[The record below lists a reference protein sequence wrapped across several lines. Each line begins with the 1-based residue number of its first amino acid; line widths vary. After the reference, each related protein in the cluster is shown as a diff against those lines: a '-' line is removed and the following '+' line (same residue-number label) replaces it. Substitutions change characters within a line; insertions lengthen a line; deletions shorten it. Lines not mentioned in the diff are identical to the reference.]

1 MHLEAVPDPR
11 PAAAGRQTQRVRFGV
26 VVSPPTPWEAI
37 EPFVEMCD
45 MVLIMSV
52 HPGFGG
58 QSFMPEVLGKVE
70 APENSLTPRI
80 GDRYPDRRRHFDR
93 HRPFGAGRRSERVRG
108 RNRRVRPR
116 GPGRRRS
123 RSCERRSRGD
133 GDANEC
139 SSSTTIDDIVRVVRI
154 NLEFEGFEVDTAGT
168 VRRRST
174 ERWPTRPTSCSRHHD
189 AAHGRSHGPPQDAQP
204 ALLASTSIVLLT
216 ARGLTEDR
224 VNGLELGAD
233 DYVTKPFDVVEL
245 VARVKAV
252 LRRTKT
258 ASDTS
263 PLTGSR
269 ATSRS
274 APRSNSGSPGDP
286 FALVYCD
293 LDNFKAFNDHYGF
306 MRGDQVIQFSADVL
320 RQSLVD
326 VGDDEGFV
334 GHIGGDDFV
343 AITDADA
350 AEAFCKTVIDRF
362 DDGILDY
369 YDTADALKGYIEVT
383 DDEAS
388 GMPSRWWRCRWVS
401 SPTARG
407 RSATQWEASAV
418 AVEMK
423 EFAKKQAGSA
433 YRIDRRTS

>member
-1 MHLEAVPDPR
+1 M
-11 PAAAGRQTQRVRFGV
+11 
-26 VVSPPTPWEAI
+26 
-37 EPFVEMCD
+37 
-45 MVLIMSV
+45 
-52 HPGFGG
+52 
-58 QSFMPEVLGKVE
+58 
-70 APENSLTPRI
+70 
-80 GDRYPDRRRHFDR
+80 
-93 HRPFGAGRRSERVRG
+93 SERVL
-108 RNRRVRPR
+108 VV
-116 GPGRRRS
+116 
-123 RSCERRSRGD
+123 D
-133 GDANEC
+133 DD
-139 SSSTTIDDIVRVVRI
+139 DDIVRVVRI
-154 NLEFEGFEVDTAGT
+154 NLELEGFDVDTAGDGQEALERALAIPPDIVLLDIMMPRMDGLT
-168 VRRRST
+168 ALRKMRS
-174 ERWPTRPTSCSRHHD
+174 
-189 AAHGRSHGPPQDAQP
+189 QP
-204 ALLASTSIVLLT
+204 SLASTSIVLLT

-258 ASDTS
+258 ARDTS
-263 PLTGSR
+263 PLTGLPGNFSIGAEIEQR
-269 ATSRS
+269 IG
-274 APRSNSGSPGDP
+274 SGEP

-320 RQSLVD
+320 RQSLSD
-326 VGDDEGFV
+326 IGDDEGFV

-343 AITDADA
+343 AITDADG
-350 AEAFCKTVIDRF
+350 AEAFCKSVIDRF

-383 DDEAS
+383 DRRGERYAFPVVAMS
-388 GMPSRWWRCRWVS
+388 MGVVTNRSR
-401 SPTARG
+401 PIN
-407 RSATQWEASAV
+407 TQWEASAV

>member
-1 MHLEAVPDPR
+1 
-11 PAAAGRQTQRVRFGV
+11 
-26 VVSPPTPWEAI
+26 
-37 EPFVEMCD
+37 
-45 MVLIMSV
+45 
-52 HPGFGG
+52 
-58 QSFMPEVLGKVE
+58 
-70 APENSLTPRI
+70 
-80 GDRYPDRRRHFDR
+80 
-93 HRPFGAGRRSERVRG
+93 
-108 RNRRVRPR
+108 
-116 GPGRRRS
+116 
-123 RSCERRSRGD
+123 
-133 GDANEC
+133 
-139 SSSTTIDDIVRVVRI
+139 
-154 NLEFEGFEVDTAGT
+154 
-168 VRRRST
+168 
-174 ERWPTRPTSCSRHHD
+174 
-189 AAHGRSHGPPQDAQP
+189 
-204 ALLASTSIVLLT
+204 VLLT

-258 ASDTS
+258 ARDTS
-263 PLTGSR
+263 PLTGL
-269 ATSRS
+269 
-274 APRSNSGSPGDP
+274 PGNFSIGAEIEQRIAADRP

-320 RQSLVD
+320 RQSVAD
-326 VGDDEGFV
+326 VGDAEGFV

-343 AITDADA
+343 AITEADH
-350 AEAFCKTVIDRF
+350 AEAFCKSVIDRF

-383 DDEAS
+383 DRRGERYAFPVVAMS
-388 GMPSRWWRCRWVS
+388 MGVVTNRSR
-401 SPTARG
+401 PIN
-407 RSATQWEASAV
+407 TQWEASAV